1 MEFRKK
7 KTTEIVPHK
16 TSVAI
21 PFGIMGGFSTMIG
34 NAAGPIMS
42 VYLLS
47 KNLPKKEYIGT
58 AAWFFFIINL
68 SKLPLQIWGWHNIT
82 FQTLTF
88 NLMLLPAIALG
99 AYLGIKIVKLF
110 PENAYRWF
118 VLGAT
123 FVSAAALLIA

>member
-1 MEFRKK
+1 
-7 KTTEIVPHK
+7 
-16 TSVAI
+16 
-21 PFGIMGGFSTMIG
+21 
-34 NAAGPIMS
+34 MS

-82 FQTLTF
+82 LQTLTF

-118 VLGAT
+118 VLAAT
-123 FVSAAALLIA
+123 FVSAAALLVQ